1 MAAPGHSDII
11 AEEGSDGAPAN
22 NTDPACGTK
31 TTTAISDNALNKIIN
46 APPFDATDITYYG
59 GFYYRN
65 TATGDLLNA
74 RVANLCACKQPPI
87 SGALTF
93 TFVNGNDDG
102 NKIFVCGYVSG
113 NLLTEYVTCPDAAGS
128 VNTQNNYD
136 NDHIFVE
143 FVNSAEQTAQPAGPI
158 TMSQSGIT
166 LGVWKGTAGNNG
178 KDLAVR
184 QMYSFVDIALR
195 SSKNA
200 SLSFSNRLTNTADGI
215 SSYGQGLRWEGL
227 DEAIAVPTNELSGGD
242 YIGIAVRLNIIGNLP
257 TPAYGRLQHGI
268 VLVGNAVA

>member
-11 AEEGSDGAPAN
+11 AEEGTDGAPAN
-22 NTDPACGTK
+22 NDDAACGTK
-31 TTTAISDNALNKIIN
+31 TTTAISDNALDKIIN

-65 TATGDLLNA
+65 TATGDLQNA

-87 SGALTF
+87 SGVLTF
-93 TFVNGNDDG
+93 TFVNGNDED

-113 NLLTEYVTCPDAAGS
+113 NIVTEYVTCPAAAGS
-128 VNTQNNYD
+128 VSTVNSYD

-143 FVNSAEQTAQPAGPI
+143 YVNDAEQSAQPAGPI

-166 LGVWKGTAGNNG
+166 LGVFRGTQGNNG
-178 KDLAVR
+178 KDLAIR
-184 QMYSFVDIALR
+184 QLYSFVDIAVR
-195 SSKNA
+195 ASKNA
-200 SLSFSNRLTNTADGI
+200 SLSFADRLTNTVDSI
-215 SSYGQGLRWEGL
+215 SAYGQGLRWEGL
-227 DEAIAVPTNELSGGD
+227 DEAIAVPTNSLDGGD
-242 YIGIAVRLNIIGNLP
+242 YIGIAVRLTLIGNLP

>member
-31 TTTAISDNALNKIIN
+31 TTTAIADNALNKIIN
-46 APPFDATDITYYG
+46 TPPFDATDITYYG

-65 TATGDLLNA
+65 TATGDLQNA

-87 SGALTF
+87 VGTITF

-113 NLLTEYVTCPDAAGS
+113 NIVTEYVTCPDAAGS
-128 VNTQNNYD
+128 VSTVNTYD
-136 NDHIFVE
+136 NDHIFLE
-143 FVNSAEQTAQPAGPI
+143 FVNSSDQTAQPAGPI
-158 TMSQSGIT
+158 TVSQSGVT
-166 LGVWKGTAGNNG
+166 MGMFRGTQGNNG
-178 KDLAVR
+178 KDLAIR
-184 QMYSFVDIALR
+184 QLYSFVDIAVR
-195 SSKNA
+195 SAKDS
-200 SLSFSNRLTNTADGI
+200 SLSFTNRLTNTGDGI
-215 SSYGQGLRWEGL
+215 SAYGQGLRWDGL
-227 DEAIAVPTNELSGGD
+227 DEAIAVPSNTLDGGE
-242 YIGIAVRLNIIGNLP
+242 YVGIAVRLTLIGNLP